1 MKLFVGTKAVIH
13 HEGKVLLIRES
24 EQYEDG
30 AEVGKWDVPGGRI
43 ESNEHVREGLLREVQ
58 EETGLIVIAN
68 ELLGVCDGFPE
79 IKGEQCHVVRI
90 YFLCQCSSNGV
101 VLSKDHDLYDWVD
114 PSNTDGK
121 ILMADIEDILKM
133 AQEKI

>member
-58 EETGLIVIAN
+58 EETGLIVIAS
-68 ELLGVCDGFPE
+68 ELLGVFDGFPE

-90 YFLCQCSSNGV
+90 YFLCQCSSNVV
-101 VLSKDHDLYDWVD
+101 VLSKDHDHYDWVD

-121 ILMADIEDILKM
+121 ILMADIEDMLKI